1 MRLTAFFKK
10 LRLRQV
16 LTVFLA
22 GVLLIVSTAC
32 SGATTQGAN
41 PDNPP
46 VQIGGNNNPYKSG
59 GDGSADLKM
68 SPDSEVNN
76 EQAKSGRDQANLQL
90 NSLQLIAAADESVLL
105 YPGAETPEGRAKK
118 EAGFPI
124 ITNESF
130 TPKGGGFN
138 QRNPDVG
145 QKLETR
151 VETAKEA
158 FKEASSFVKDKAD
171 EAGQRPELKSNPA
184 LNK

>member
-41 PDNPP
+41 PGNPP

-68 SPDSEVNN
+68 SPNSKMNDGK
-76 EQAKSGRDQANLQL
+76 AKSGRDQANLQL
-90 NSLQLIAAADESVLL
+90 KSARLTAAADESGLL

-130 TPKGGGFN
+130 TPKAGGFN
-138 QRNPDVG
+138 QRNPDAG

>member
-1 MRLTAFFKK
+1 MRLMAFFKK

-41 PDNPP
+41 PDNLP

-68 SPDSEVNN
+68 SPSKVNN
-76 EQAKSGRDQANLQL
+76 EKAKSGRDQANLQL
-90 NSLQLIAAADESVLL
+90 NSRQSIAAADESVLL

-171 EAGQRPELKSNPA
+171 EAGQRPELQSNPA
-184 LNK
+184 LHK